1 MSNLKLKR
9 KHDFE
14 QRISSFFFLQID
26 ENCRLEQYLK
36 TSICSFILLVLN
48 FLWHLVN
55 YTHTHTHTN
64 TMEKNTLFDIYN
76 TVTYIKMI
84 DGKIDYILTNCSILY
99 SRII

>member
-1 MSNLKLKR
+1 MAFSEL
-9 KHDFE
+9 H
-14 QRISSFFFLQID
+14 
-26 ENCRLEQYLK
+26 
-36 TSICSFILLVLN
+36 
-48 FLWHLVN
+48 
-55 YTHTHTHTN
+55 THTHTHTN